1 MIADL
6 WYYSTLFNL
15 IQQTME
21 TFETITAVV
30 IFIKRDSEGNVV
42 KKLSIF
48 LFKYLYYQFCLLK
61 NENK

>member
-1 MIADL
+1 
-6 WYYSTLFNL
+6 
-15 IQQTME
+15 ME